1 MSAGQEAN
9 GVESPP
15 IVDALVAKPRWSDG

>member
-1 MSAGQEAN
+1 MSAVQEAN